1 VSVQN
6 WREWFI
12 PPDEEDPAHQ
22 VEDDIRTASG
32 SGHRAD
38 DKVLHLRKALP
49 PRCASCK
56 KFIGYDTGMHL
67 MISSDWRVHIHCFAE
82 VLERHYEQGEVIDLT
97 TGQIRQLDKD
107 DDT

>member
-1 VSVQN
+1 VSTSN
-6 WREWFI
+6 WRDWFV
-12 PPDEEDPAHQ
+12 PPDEEISAVQ

-32 SGHRAD
+32 SGHKGEDTA
-38 DKVLHLRKALP
+38 LHLRKKMP

-56 KFIGYDTGMHL
+56 KFIGFNTGMHL

-97 TGQIRQLDKD
+97 TGSIRRVEEFED
-107 DDT
+107 